1 MNGYASF
8 FVILAK
14 IYKKNVKKKFYDGK
28 FAVKSGHSVVMIL
41 MCKSA
46 HSV

>member
-28 FAVKSGHSVVMIL
+28 FAVKSGQTDNIII
-41 MCKSA
+41 MCKLA
-46 HSV
+46 IQL